1 MERLIAWYR
10 LGSSVGAVV
19 ALLIAN
25 AIPLVGVLFF
35 GWNVWTILIV
45 YWLENGIVGG
55 FNILKMLKAEGQPDG
70 AAATMTMN
78 GRPLPANTRGT
89 KAALVPFFLLHYGI
103 FWLVHGIFVL
113 TLPVF
118 AGIGSAAGSFAGD
131 PGAVV
136 PWPSGFVPPPGF
148 AVTDDPA
155 ASMAS
160 GVSPGSIV
168 LAVLALLIS
177 HGASY
182 YLNFVR
188 GGEYRR
194 TSPQGQMFAPYGRL
208 VVLHL
213 TIIFGAIAVSVVG
226 APQILIVILVA
237 LKTALDLGFH
247 LAEHRKAAELPPGT
261 VAAT

>member
-1 MERLIAWYR
+1 VERLIAWYR

-45 YWLENGIVGG
+45 YWLENGVVGV

-78 GRPLPANTRGT
+78 GRPIGGNTSAA
-89 KAALVPFFLLHYGI
+89 KASLIPFFILHYGM
-103 FWLVHGIFVL
+103 FWAVHGIFVL

-118 AGIGSAAGSFAGD
+118 AGIGSSASSVFTE
-131 PGAVV
+131 PV
-136 PWPSGFVPPPGF
+136 PLEPLPPGF
-148 AVTDDPA
+148 TLPPA
-155 ASMAS
+155 WSGGLPPEASMTA
-160 GVSPGSIV
+160 GVSLTTILV
-168 LAVLALLIS
+168 AVIALVIS

-182 YLNFVR
+182 YLNFLK

-194 TSPQGQMFAPYGRL
+194 VSPQGQMFAPYGRL

-213 TIIFGAIAVSVVG
+213 TIIFGGIAISFLG
-226 APQILIVILVA
+226 APQIAIVILVA

-247 LAEHRKAAELPPGT
+247 LAEHRK
-261 VAAT
+261 VASASRPAIASV